1 MAGTDFT
8 WQIDTQ
14 RDDGGIVANSGE
26 TEVPTYTR
34 GEEIEIT
41 FRFWDEPA
49 RIGATGGTFGGPN
62 GMTFG
67 GDAGAT
73 FGAGSLPDHIQR
85 YLEAR
90 QYLAYAGAATVQM
103 SINGVPHFAERLP
116 EASPVDTITVPF
128 EPGDGLQVTDGIWGI
143 IMGGEDRTRFPD
155 DVCILDFQ
163 IVVLGTTDEFR
174 DRDELEDELGAE
186 ILEDRNSD

>member
-1 MAGTDFT
+1 MTQDGDLT
-8 WQIDTQ
+8 WRIDTQ

-26 TEVPTYTR
+26 TDGVVDYTR
-34 GEEIEIT
+34 GDEISIT

-49 RIGATGGTFGGPN
+49 RLGATGGTFGGPA

-67 GDAGAT
+67 GDAGRT
-73 FGAGSLPDHIQR
+73 FGAGSLPSHIAR

-90 QYLAYAGAATVQM
+90 KYLDYAGNATTQM

-116 EASPVDTITVPF
+116 DKAPVDTITAPF
-128 EPGDGLQVTDGIWGI
+128 EPGDGHRVTDGVWGI
-143 IMGGEDRTRFPD
+143 IMGGSDQTRFPL
-155 DVCILDFQ
+155 DVCILDMN

-174 DRDELEDELGAE
+174 NRTELEDELGAE
-186 ILEDRNSD
+186 ILA